1 MKMKNVLK
9 KLSMLTA
16 LVLAFGLLAGCG
28 EKDAKSY
35 RMTGETLMEQ
45 TGAESSYRCGELLLN
60 EDGSVALNVSSRSVD
75 SDEKTPMYAWS
86 GGTWTKNSDGTV
98 SISLDTFPD
107 GGGHEVYDG
116 GAGEVETQVSLE
128 EGELTASTENGKLTA
143 EFTIHVELITY
154 AMDQYT
160 TVKVVAE

>member
-1 MKMKNVLK
+1 MKTKTMLK

-16 LVLAFGLLAGCG
+16 LALALGLLAGCG
-28 EKDAKSY
+28 SKEAKSY

-60 EDGSVALNVSSRSVD
+60 EDGTATLNVSSRPVD
-75 SDEKTPMYAWS
+75 SDEQTPMYTWS

-98 SISLDTFPD
+98 SISLDSFPD
-107 GGGHEVYDG
+107 DGGHSVNDG
-116 GAGEVETQVSLE
+116 GSGEVEAQVSLE
-128 EGELTASTENGKLTA
+128 ETEFSASTENGKLTA
-143 EFTIHVELITY
+143 EFTMHVELITY

-160 TVKVVAE
+160 TIKVVAE